1 MKKSN
6 SILNRQ
12 SVERPFRL
20 LQIICLALL
29 FCVATVGH
37 GQNLSDAQETQA
49 ENYKKALQTSE
60 GEENYANAAGISGK
74 LGYLYWNNQMYSD
87 AVTYFQKSIDFNQ
100 KINNKNGIKT
110 VRFQLGL
117 VKIDNEDYAGALDEF
132 TKGVALSRELNRKED
147 ILSGL
152 INVSSIQ
159 QSLGNHQAAIDAGL
173 EALEIAQEL
182 ENINLTKR
190 CYGILYESYQSLGN
204 SENSIE
210 YFDLYSTVDKYL
222 KNEEVK
228 QITTE
233 SKQKVQAIASA
244 KQQSDALLALSQLQL
259 TRAQDSLR
267 LSREISERQRL
278 QLKLNELTLSEQ
290 EAQLENERLIR
301 NSLIIIVTMVLIF
314 LIVLFV
320 QYQQKKKKNK
330 LLQEQKQQIEKQGES
345 LAAKNDE
352 LMAVNKE
359 KNLMMSMVAHD
370 LKKPI
375 NDLTSLALI
384 LNDYKDQLPED
395 FNNLVAVLQQS
406 SHGYREM
413 VHKILDA
420 GAIENRKLNIVEE
433 KLAIEELF
441 EKNANSQKLVSDKKK
456 IKIDRSDVPSD
467 AFIKADRIY
476 LAQAIENVLVNSMKY
491 SPENS
496 TVYLGAI
503 RENGNFKL
511 YVKDEGPGISPEDQK
526 HLFDSFK
533 VLKNGDKESTGL
545 GLSISKKYME
555 EMGGEISCES
565 KLEKGTTFFF
575 TVKSWE

>member
-1 MKKSN
+1 MAYSRTIF
-6 SILNRQ
+6 S
-12 SVERPFRL
+12 FL
-20 LQIICLALL
+20 LYTVLITGCLY
-29 FCVATVGH
+29 
-37 GQNLSDAQETQA
+37 GQELPEAQKNQA
-49 ENYKKALQTSE
+49 SNYKNALESAQSDQ
-60 GEENYANAAGISGK
+60 NFAKAAGISGK
-74 LGYLYWNNQMYSD
+74 LGYLYWNNQLYTD
-87 AVTYFQKSIDFNQ
+87 AVDYFQKSIEFNQ

-117 VKIDNEDYAGALDEF
+117 VKIDLEDYSGALSEF
-132 TKGVALSRELNRKED
+132 QQGVKLSKELNSKED
-147 ILSGL
+147 VLSGL

-159 QSLGNHQAAIDAGL
+159 QSLGNHQNAIDAGL
-173 EALEIAQEL
+173 EALDLAKEL

-190 CYGILYESYQSLGN
+190 CYGILYESYQSLGD
-204 SENSIE
+204 SEKSIE

-222 KNEEVK
+222 KSEQIK

-233 SKQKVQAIASA
+233 SNQKVQAISSA
-244 KQQSDALLALSQLQL
+244 KEQSDAMLQLSQLQL
-259 TRAQDSLR
+259 VKAQDSLR
-267 LSREISERQRL
+267 LAREISERQRL
-278 QLKLNELTLSEQ
+278 QLKLNELAISEK
-290 EAQLENERLIR
+290 EAQLENEKLIR
-301 NSLIIIVTMVLIF
+301 YGLITIVSLFLVFLIILY
-314 LIVLFV
+314 V
-320 QYQQKKKKNK
+320 QYRQKKQKNI
-330 LLQEQKQQIEKQGES
+330 LLQAQKEQIEKQGEN
-345 LAAKNDE
+345 LAAKNEE

-384 LNDYKDQLPED
+384 LNDYRDQLPED

-406 SHGYREM
+406 SQGYREM

-433 KLAIEELF
+433 KLAVNEIF
-441 EKNANSQKLVSDKKK
+441 EKNANSQKLISDKKK
-456 IKIDRSDVPSD
+456 IKIDRSDVPPE
-467 AFIKADRIY
+467 AFVRADRIY

-503 RENGNFKL
+503 KDNGRYKL

-526 HLFDSFK
+526 YLFESFR

-545 GLSISKKYME
+545 GLSIAKKYME
-555 EMGGEISCES
+555 EMDGEISCES
-565 KLEKGTTFFF
+565 ELAKGTTFFF
-575 TVKSWE
+575 TIKEWE

>member
-1 MKKSN
+1 MVYH
-6 SILNRQ
+6 IYR
-12 SVERPFRL
+12 FF
-20 LQIICLALL
+20 CLATMICAGT
-29 FCVATVGH
+29 FTHA
-37 GQNLSDAQETQA
+37 QDLSDAQQTQA
-49 ENYKKALQTSE
+49 THYKQALQTAESAQD
-60 GEENYANAAGISGK
+60 YANAAGISGK
-74 LGYLYWNNQMYSD
+74 LGYLYWNNQNHEE
-87 AVTYFQKSIDFNQ
+87 AETFFQKSIDFNQ
-100 KINNKNGIKT
+100 QINNKNGIKT

-117 VKIDNEDYAGALDEF
+117 VKIDKEDYQGALDEF
-132 TKGVALSRELNRKED
+132 QQGVNISRELNSKED

-159 QSLGNHQAAIDAGL
+159 QSLGNPQAAIDAGL
-173 EALEIAQEL
+173 EALAIAQEL

-190 CYGILYESYQSLGN
+190 CYGILYDSYQSLGN
-204 SENSIE
+204 SEKSIE

-222 KNEEVK
+222 KNEQVK

-233 SKQKVQAIASA
+233 SNQKVQAIASA
-244 KQQSDALLALSQLQL
+244 KEQSDAMLELSQLQL

-267 LSREISERQRL
+267 LAREIGERQRL
-278 QLKLNELTLSEQ
+278 QLKLNELSLREK
-290 EAQLENERLIR
+290 EAQLANERLIR
-301 NSLIIIVTMVLIF
+301 NSLIIITTLVLIF
-314 LIVLFV
+314 LVVLFV
-320 QYQQKKKKNK
+320 QFQQKKKKNI
-330 LLQEQKQQIEKQGES
+330 LLEEQKLEIEIQGKN
-345 LAAKNDE
+345 LATKNEE

-384 LNDYKDQLPED
+384 LNEYKDQLPED
-395 FNNLVAVLQQS
+395 FNNLVEVLQQS
-406 SHGYREM
+406 SLGYREM

-441 EKNANSQKLVSDKKK
+441 EKNANSQKLISDKKK

-503 RENGNFKL
+503 QEHGNYKL

-526 HLFDSFK
+526 YLFDSFK

-545 GLSISKKYME
+545 GLSIAKKYME
-555 EMGGEISCES
+555 EMGGAISCES
-565 KLEKGTTFFF
+565 ELEKGTTFFF
-575 TVKSWE
+575 TVKKWE

>member
-1 MKKSN
+1 MSN
-6 SILNRQ
+6 KRNYR
-12 SVERPFRL
+12 SVHPIRVLPLVL
-20 LQIICLALL
+20 LCFVMGINVLSAQALS
-29 FCVATVGH
+29 G
-37 GQNLSDAQETQA
+37 AQQTQA
-49 ENYKKALQTSE
+49 NNYIQALETAEADQ
-60 GEENYANAAGISGK
+60 NFANAAGISGK
-74 LGYLYWNNQMYSD
+74 LGYLYWNNQAYD
-87 AVTYFQKSIDFNQ
+87 EAVTYFQKSIDYNE
-100 KINNKNGIKT
+100 KINNKRGIKT

-117 VKIDNEDYAGALDEF
+117 VKIDQENYRGALSEF
-132 TKGVALSRELNRKED
+132 QNGVAISRELNSKED

-152 INVSSIQ
+152 INVASIE
-159 QSLGNHQAAIDAGL
+159 QSLGNHQAAVESGL
-173 EALEIAQEL
+173 EALDISKEL
-182 ENINLTKR
+182 DNINLTKR
-190 CYGILYESYQSLGN
+190 CYGLLYESYQSLGN
-204 SENSIE
+204 SEKSIE
-210 YFDLYSTVDKYL
+210 YFDLYSIIDKYL

-233 SKQKVQAIASA
+233 SNQKVQAIASA
-244 KQQSDALLALSQLQL
+244 KEQSDAMLALSQLQL

-267 LSREISERQRL
+267 LAKEISERQRL

-290 EAQLENERLIR
+290 EVQLENERIIR
-301 NSLIIIVTMVLIF
+301 NSLIIIVTLVLIF
-314 LIVLFV
+314 LVVLFM
-320 QYQQKKKKNK
+320 QYQQKKKKNI
-330 LLQEQKQQIEKQGES
+330 LLEKQKQQIEKQGEN
-345 LAAKNDE
+345 LASKNEE

-375 NDLTSLALI
+375 NDLTSLAMI

-441 EKNANSQKLVSDKKK
+441 EKNANSQKLVSDKKN
-456 IKIDRSDVPSD
+456 IKIDRSDVPAD

-496 TVYLGAI
+496 NVYLGAVQ
-503 RENGNFKL
+503 EDNFFRL
-511 YVKDEGPGISPEDQK
+511 YVRDEGPGISPEDQK

-545 GLSISKKYME
+545 GLSIAKKYME

-565 KLEKGTTFFF
+565 ELGKGTTFHF
-575 TVKSWE
+575 TVKRWDE

>member
-1 MKKSN
+1 MKKL
-6 SILNRQ
+6 IYH
-12 SVERPFRL
+12 VVYGVIF
-20 LQIICLALL
+20 L
-29 FCVATVGH
+29 FAIGVANA
-37 GQNLSDAQETQA
+37 QNLSEAQQSQA
-49 ENYKKALQTSE
+49 TNYKQALQTAESE
-60 GEENYANAAGISGK
+60 GNFANAAGISGK
-74 LGYLYWNNQMYSD
+74 LGYLYWNNQVYND

-100 KINNKNGIKT
+100 QINNKNGIKT

-117 VKIDNEDYAGALDEF
+117 VKIDKEDYNGALDEF
-132 TKGVALSRELNRKED
+132 QKGVAISRELKSKED
-147 ILSGL
+147 VLSGL

-159 QSLGNHQAAIDAGL
+159 QSLGNHQAAVDSGL
-173 EALEIAQEL
+173 EALDIAKEL

-204 SENSIE
+204 SEKSIE

-222 KNEEVK
+222 KNEQVK

-233 SKQKVQAIASA
+233 SNQKVQAFASA
-244 KQQSDALLALSQLQL
+244 KEQSDAMLELSQLQL

-267 LSREISERQRL
+267 LAREIGERQRL
-278 QLKLNELTLSEQ
+278 QLKLNELSLSEK
-290 EAQLENERLIR
+290 EAQLENEKLIR
-301 NSLIIIVTMVLIF
+301 NSLIIIVSLVLVF
-314 LIVLFV
+314 LVVLFV
-320 QYQQKKKKNK
+320 QYQQKKKKNI
-330 LLQEQKQQIEKQGES
+330 LLEEQKQEIEKQGENLS
-345 LAAKNDE
+345 AKNEE

-375 NDLTSLALI
+375 NDLTSLAMI

-433 KLAIEELF
+433 KLAISELF

-456 IKIDRSDVPSD
+456 IKIDRSDVPTD

-503 RENGNFKL
+503 QENGNFKL
-511 YVKDEGPGISPEDQK
+511 YVKDEGPGISPEEQK
-526 HLFDSFK
+526 YLFDSFK
-533 VLKNGDKESTGL
+533 ILKNGDKESTGL

-565 KLEKGTTFFF
+565 ELEKGTTFFF
-575 TVKSWE
+575 TVKGWE